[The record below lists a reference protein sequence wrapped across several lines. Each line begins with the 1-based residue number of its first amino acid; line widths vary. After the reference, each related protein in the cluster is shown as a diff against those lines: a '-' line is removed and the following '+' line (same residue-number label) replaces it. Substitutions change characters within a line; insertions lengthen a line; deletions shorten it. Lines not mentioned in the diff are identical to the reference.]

1 MNRPSPDCTLCGL
14 CEGRTQVVY
23 ADGNPDAKV
32 VFVGEGPG
40 ENEDIQGIP
49 FCGKSGKILADAM
62 QAAGFDRSS
71 VLITNTVKCRPPK
84 NRDPKPEEMAA
95 CRPFLE
101 SELQG
106 RELVVGLGRSAVRD
120 LMGYEG
126 KMTEIVNKVT
136 EIQVGAVRVR
146 FLPTYHPAA
155 TIYNKESRAA
165 LKDAMFIV
173 RDYL

>member
-1 MNRPSPDCTLCGL
+1 MNSPSPDCRLCDL

-40 ENEDIQGIP
+40 ENEDLQGIP

-126 KMTEIVNKVT
+126 KMTEIVNRVT
-136 EIQVGAVRVR
+136 EIQIGAVRVR

-173 RDYL
+173 RDFI

>member
-1 MNRPSPDCTLCGL
+1 MNSPSPDCRLCGL

-40 ENEDIQGIP
+40 ENEDLQGIP

-84 NRDPKPEEMAA
+84 NRDPRPEEMAA

-126 KMTEIVNKVT
+126 KMTEIVNRVT
-136 EIQVGAVRVR
+136 EIQIGAVRVR

-173 RDYL
+173 RDFI

>member
-23 ADGNPDAKV
+23 ADGDPDAKV

-106 RELVVGLGRSAVRD
+106 RELDVDGNEVTRTLGSNKGSYVVA
-120 LMGYEG
+120 
-126 KMTEIVNKVT
+126 KW
-136 EIQVGAVRVR
+136 
-146 FLPTYHPAA
+146 
-155 TIYNKESRAA
+155 SR
-165 LKDAMFIV
+165 
-173 RDYL
+173 

>member
-49 FCGKSGKILADAM
+49 FCGISGKILADAM